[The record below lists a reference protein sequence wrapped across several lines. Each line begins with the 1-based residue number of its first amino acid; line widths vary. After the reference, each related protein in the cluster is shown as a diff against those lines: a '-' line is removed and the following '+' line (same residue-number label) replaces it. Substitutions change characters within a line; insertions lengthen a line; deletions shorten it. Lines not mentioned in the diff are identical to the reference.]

1 MIGIAL
7 GMALQVAA
15 LPQTDSDEGRAV
27 VECSVG
33 RCGAVSNCRVVE
45 TTHPGREM
53 EGAAIQSVQRGRLA
67 PQPGVK
73 EGDKFRVT
81 VNLRVEQ

>member
-15 LPQTDSDEGRAV
+15 LPQTDPNDGRAV

-33 RCGAVSNCRVVE
+33 RRGAVTNCRVVE
-45 TTHPGREM
+45 TTHPGPEM
-53 EGAAIQSVQRGRLA
+53 ERAALQSVQRGRLA

-81 VNLRVEQ
+81 VRFHVEQ